1 MRNNEEESAGAIL
14 CNRQEET
21 QMIYLDNAATTWPKP
36 EETIKAMEECIRN
49 AGANPGR
56 GGHKMSLSAGRIIFE
71 TREAIARLFN
81 AGDPARVVFTGNATE
96 SLNLALKGILKPGDH
111 VITSSME
118 HNAVARPLYV
128 LKNRGVEV
136 TEVPCSPQGTLD
148 PGDIARAVKRNTK
161 AVAVVHASNVTGA
174 IIPVEEIGKITRERG
189 IYFIVDAAQT
199 AGLLD
204 IDVEKMN
211 IDILAFTGHKS
222 LYGPQGTGGLYIGSG
237 VLLEPLIQGGTGSKS
252 ESLEQPEDLPDK
264 FESGTPNTPGI
275 AGLGA
280 GIRFINSKGQ
290 AWIRRHE
297 QGLVARFLDGL
308 EQMKKIEIYGPK
320 DPALQVPVVSINVKG
335 QDSSE
340 IAFILDKVFDIA
352 CRSGLHCAPMAHKT
366 MGTLERGTV
375 RFSFSVF
382 NTEAE
387 VDRTLEALE
396 RTVAELP

>member
-1 MRNNEEESAGAIL
+1 LRNNEEESAGAIL